1 MQYPHFGE
9 DLFSEEALKAPFAHY
24 RAIRDAG
31 PVVYLP
37 KPDVLAIGR
46 FADVQAAL
54 RAATVLVS
62 GEGIGFN
69 KLANAQTAE
78 RGVLTSDG
86 TRHRRL
92 RSVLAKPLAP
102 AAIKEQRALL
112 KDLIAAQVATLVGG
126 DTFDAIPLLAR
137 HLPLTAVTR
146 LVGLD
151 DGDRDRMLAWASAFF
166 NTLAPIDD
174 PDRADQSFTSD
185 IDLLLEVRHF
195 FATVDP
201 AKLAPGS
208 WSAKLFEAVGQGK
221 LTESE
226 ARGALRAFVIP
237 SLDTTIY
244 AKGNLLYNLAVH
256 PEQFE
261 LLRRNPELIPGA
273 VLESIR
279 HSAVVRWFS
288 RVSVEDYCA
297 GDVFVPKGS
306 RIMLIY
312 GSANRDERRYDEPD
326 RFDITRNPT
335 DHLGFGTGPH
345 MCIGM
350 HLARMEM
357 EVMLEALVEQVS
369 TLDCDL
375 PTMGS
380 NSGLYGIDELPFR
393 LM

>member
-1 MQYPHFGE
+1 MNYPHYGQNI
-9 DLFSEEALKAPFAHY
+9 FSEDALRSPFSHY

-31 PVVYLP
+31 AVVYLP

-54 RAATVLVS
+54 RAADVLVS

-69 KLANAQTAE
+69 RLANTQTPE

-86 TRHRRL
+86 ARHRRL
-92 RSVLAKPLAP
+92 RSLLAKPLAP
-102 AAIKEQRALL
+102 AAVKEQRALL
-112 KDLIAAQVATLVGG
+112 KEMIVAQVATLIGQG
-126 DTFDAIPLLAR
+126 TFDAIPLLAR
-137 HLPLTAVTR
+137 HLPLNAVTS

-151 DGDRDRMLAWASAFF
+151 DADRSRMLAWASAFF
-166 NTLAPIDD
+166 NTLGPMSD
-174 PDRADQSFTSD
+174 PDRPDARFAAD
-185 IDLLLEVRHF
+185 IELLLEVRRF

-201 AKLAPGS
+201 SKLVPGS

-244 AKGNLLYNLAVH
+244 AKSNLLYNLATH
-256 PEQFE
+256 PDQFA
-261 LLRRNPELIPGA
+261 LLRQRPDLIRSA
-273 VLESIR
+273 VLEGIR

-288 RVSVEDYCA
+288 RVAVEDYRA
-297 GDVFVPKGS
+297 DDVFIPKGS
-306 RIMLIY
+306 RVMLMY
-312 GSANRDERRYDEPD
+312 GSANRDERQYAEPD

-350 HLARMEM
+350 HLARTEM
-357 EVMLEALVEQVS
+357 EVMLEALVEQAS
-369 TLDCDL
+369 ALSCDT
-375 PTMGS
+375 PTIGS
-380 NSGLYGIDELPFR
+380 NSGLYGVDELPFR

>member
-1 MQYPHFGE
+1 MQYPHYGE
-9 DLFSEEALKAPFAHY
+9 DLFSEEALRAPFSHY
-24 RAIRDAG
+24 QAIRDAG

-37 KPDVLAIGR
+37 KPGLLAISR
-46 FADVQAAL
+46 YADVQAAL
-54 RAATVLVS
+54 RAATALVS

-69 KLANAQTAE
+69 KLANTQTAE

-86 TRHRRL
+86 ARHRRL
-92 RSVLAKPLAP
+92 RSLLAKPLVP
-102 AAIKEQRALL
+102 AAVKEQRALL

-151 DGDRDRMLAWASAFF
+151 NGDRDRMLAWASAFF
-166 NTLAPIDD
+166 NTLAPMDD
-174 PDRADQSFTSD
+174 PDRADPRFTAD
-185 IDLLLEVRHF
+185 VELLLELRRF
-195 FATVDP
+195 FATVEP
-201 AKLAPGS
+201 TKLATGS
-208 WSAKLFEAVGQGK
+208 WSAKLFEAVGLGK

-244 AKGNLLYNLAVH
+244 AKGNLLYNLAIH
-256 PEQFE
+256 PEQFAM
-261 LLRRNPELIPGA
+261 LRRNPELVPGA

-288 RVSVEDYCA
+288 RVAIEDYRA
-297 GDVFVPKGS
+297 GDVFVPEGS
-306 RIMLIY
+306 RVMLIY
-312 GSANRDERRYDEPD
+312 GAANRDERRYDEPD

-345 MCIGM
+345 ICIGM

-369 TLDCDL
+369 TLECDL

-380 NSGLYGIDELPFR
+380 NSGLYGIDELPVR